1 MSPSPTPP
9 PESRVNGLYEVRRWL
24 ILLLLSEAWLF
35 AALAGIARWTAL
47 PTSDRAV
54 LVTGL
59 VLIILGW
66 ILSRRPVGLWLVT
79 GAPVCLMVATLLNSG
94 DLASGQWIAL
104 GVSTGHVA
112 YAIVLLAP
120 RNVGL
125 AAVIGAPIL
134 LAVLWSRRPTN
145 VVPGALDVAG
155 GWISVVSL
163 LASAGILWF
172 VWNGLLNQARAD
184 DMRLQALSDR
194 VDKEVAAQERSRLWR
209 QTAVTLHERLLST
222 LRYILQTDAID
233 QEGLRQLADLSEGH
247 ASQTDLADEVRQA
260 TAARVAAGI
269 VRVDPAALE
278 MPISDETRTAVRAA
292 IVECALNAV
301 LHGGATDVHVTGRV
315 DNGTACYEI
324 SDDGHGI
331 DASSRPG
338 LGWTATLGEGLATVG
353 GTWAISRVKDRTV
366 VTIYVPTTAVDRSAA
381 FIEDGF
387 QQGRALIS
395 APLMAFGLVGIAYV
409 VIAGLSSP
417 QGWPLIGVSVVATLA
432 AVVLV
437 ARRCTPGL
445 LSSTA
450 VIAGLAAVPW
460 LMTAAQPPA
469 DQAAAITAGVTTA
482 GYALIAVGVWSRWW
496 QWVIG
501 LAAWAIGVLNVAS
514 VAAEGGALPIIVAL
528 VNCLI
533 IVPVVVVVASIG
545 SRRYQR
551 AQAALAIERDTVQ
564 REALRANSAALIDQH
579 LSACVAQADG
589 IIADLAR
596 GASLDDDLRH
606 QVLCLEGLIRATI
619 QVDPVDSG
627 EFTRVAAR
635 LVNAAFRVSVPARV
649 GTLVSSPDATP
660 LDPDLVRVLEGLIGA
675 YGLVTVRSFNDG
687 RDDHLSLELREP
699 SASGHHDDLKIRE
712 TYASGVS
719 VDVSTEPDGSTIVMV
734 SRPVRE
740 FVNA

>member
-1 MSPSPTPP
+1 MSPSPTAP

-35 AALAGIARWTAL
+35 AALAGLARWSAL
-47 PTSDRAV
+47 PTPDRVLLVAGAV
-54 LVTGL
+54 LIV
-59 VLIILGW
+59 LGW
-66 ILSRRPVGLWLVT
+66 ALSRRLIGLWLIT
-79 GAPVCLMVATLLNSG
+79 GAPVCLIAATLLNSG
-94 DLASGQWIAL
+94 DLAAGQWIAL

-120 RNVGL
+120 RNAGL
-125 AAVIGAPIL
+125 VAVISAPIL

-155 GWISVVSL
+155 GWIAVVSL

-172 VWNGLLNQARAD
+172 VWNRLLRQARAD
-184 DMRLQALSDR
+184 DERLQALTDR
-194 VDKEVAAQERSRLWR
+194 LDKEVAAQERSRLWR
-209 QTAVTLHERLLST
+209 STAITLHERLLST

-233 QEGLRQLADLSEGH
+233 QEGLRQLADVSDAH
-247 ASQTDLADEVRQA
+247 ASQKDLADEVRQA

-269 VRVDPAALE
+269 VRADPAALE
-278 MPISDETRTAVRAA
+278 MPISDETRAAVRAA

-301 LHGGATDVHVTGRV
+301 LHGGATDVHVTGRIE
-315 DNGTACYEI
+315 NGLARYEI
-324 SDDGHGI
+324 SDDGRGI

-338 LGWTATLGEGLATVG
+338 LGWTATLDEGLATVG
-353 GTWAISRVKDRTV
+353 GTWAISRVNDRTV
-366 VTIYVPTTAVDRSAA
+366 VTIHVPTTTVDRSSA

-409 VIAGLSSP
+409 IMAGLSSP
-417 QGWPLIGVSVVATLA
+417 RGWPLIGVSVVATLA

-437 ARRCTPGL
+437 ARRRTPGL
-445 LSSTA
+445 ASSTA

-496 QWVIG
+496 QWTLG
-501 LAAWAIGVLNVAS
+501 LAVWAIGVLSVAR

-551 AQAALAIERDTVQ
+551 AQAALAFERDAVQ

-596 GASLDDDLRH
+596 GAPLDDDLRH
-606 QVLCLEGLIRATI
+606 EVLCLEGLIRATI

-635 LVNAAFRVSVPARV
+635 LVNAAFSVSVPARV
-649 GTLVSSPDATP
+649 GTLVSSHDATP
-660 LDPDLVRVLEGLIGA
+660 LDPDLVRALEGLIGA
-675 YGLVTVRSFNDG
+675 YGHVTVRSFSDG
-687 RDDHLSLELREP
+687 RHDHLSLELREP
-699 SASGHHDDLKIRE
+699 AMSGHHEDLELRE
-712 TYASGVS
+712 TYSGGVS
-719 VDVSTEPDGSTIVMV
+719 VDVSEEPNGSTIVMV

-740 FVNA
+740 LANA

>member
-1 MSPSPTPP
+1 MSPSLTTP

-35 AALAGIARWTAL
+35 AALAGLARWRAL
-47 PTSDRAV
+47 PTSDRAL
-54 LVTGL
+54 LVAGA
-59 VLIILGW
+59 VLIVLGW
-66 ILSRRPVGLWLVT
+66 ALSRRPIGLWLIT
-79 GAPVCLMVATLLNSG
+79 GAPICLISATLLNSG
-94 DLASGQWIAL
+94 DLAAGQWIAL

-125 AAVIGAPIL
+125 VAVIGAPIL
-134 LAVLWSRRPTN
+134 LAVLWSRRPSN

-155 GWISVVSL
+155 GWISVISL
-163 LASAGILWF
+163 FASAGILWF
-172 VWNGLLNQARAD
+172 VWNRLLRQARAD
-184 DMRLQALSDR
+184 DERLQALSDR

-209 QTAVTLHERLLST
+209 LTAITLHERLLST
-222 LRYILQTDAID
+222 LRYILQTDSID
-233 QEGLRQLADLSEGH
+233 QEGLRQLADVSEGH

-269 VRVDPAALE
+269 VRADPAALE
-278 MPISDETRTAVRAA
+278 MPISDETRAAVRAA

-301 LHGGATDVHVTGRV
+301 LHGDASDVHVTGRV
-315 DNGTACYEI
+315 ENGLARYEI
-324 SDDGHGI
+324 SDDGRGI

-338 LGWTATLGEGLATVG
+338 LGWTTTLDEGLATVG
-353 GTWAISRVKDRTV
+353 GTWAVSRVRDRTV
-366 VTIYVPTTAVDRSAA
+366 VTIHVPTTTVDRSSA

-409 VIAGLSSP
+409 ILAGLSSSR
-417 QGWPLIGVSVVATLA
+417 GWPLIGVSVVATLA

-437 ARRCTPGL
+437 ARRRTPGL
-445 LSSTA
+445 ASSTA

-460 LMTAAQPPA
+460 LMTAAQPA
-469 DQAAAITAGVTTA
+469 EDQAAAITAGVTTA

-496 QWVIG
+496 QWILG
-501 LAAWAIGVLNVAS
+501 LIAWAIGVLAVAS
-514 VAAEGGALPIIVAL
+514 IAAEGGALPIIVAL

-551 AQAALAIERDTVQ
+551 AQAALAIEREAVQ

-589 IIADLAR
+589 IIADLAQ
-596 GASLDDDLRH
+596 GAPLDDDLRH

-635 LVNAAFRVSVPARV
+635 LVNAAFSVAVPARV
-649 GTLVSSPDATP
+649 GTLVSSNDATP

-675 YGLVTVRSFNDG
+675 YGLVTVRSFSDG
-687 RDDHLSLELREP
+687 RYDHLSLELREP
-699 SASGHHDDLKIRE
+699 SRSGLREDLELRE
-712 TYASGVS
+712 TYSGGVS
-719 VDVSTEPDGSTIVMV
+719 LDVSEEPNGSTIVMV

-740 FVNA
+740 LANA